1 MADDLTDTIRQNAQ
15 GPASA
20 EIDGVRM
27 HQHPLPDQIAADRHL
42 GNKAAG
48 RNPARTLMRAR
59 IVPPGGV

>member
-15 GPASA
+15 GPQSA
-20 EIDGVRM
+20 EVDGVRM
-27 HQHPLPDQIAADRHL
+27 QQHALSDQVAADKHL

-59 IVPPGGV
+59 IIPPGGV